1 MRPQYTTKQQIGGIT
16 EENRRLL
23 DKLHRET
30 TCPFTVSIATKV
42 LGINQHSTARLLAYW
57 ASRGWLSRIRR
68 GLYITVP
75 LGAQHPSE
83 RREDPWIVVATLF
96 EPAYIGGWSAC
107 EHWGLTEQIFSEIAV
122 FTARRVRTRKQRV
135 QDTKFV
141 LRVVPKERL
150 FGTVNVWRQQ
160 TRIQV
165 SDPSRTLAD
174 ILSEPAIGG
183 GIRHV
188 AQVVK
193 EYFSGEH
200 RDDDKLV
207 NYISRLKN
215 RTICKRLGYL
225 LENFQ
230 IDAPK
235 ILRYCEANV
244 SAGYSKLDPTV
255 KVKGKL
261 SRRWNLDINVDIGSE
276 TGRV

>member
-1 MRPQYTTKQQIGGIT
+1 MRRQYTNKQHLGGIT

-23 DKLHRET
+23 DKLHREAT
-30 TCPFTVSIATKV
+30 GPFTVSIASEV
-42 LGINQHSTARLLAYW
+42 LGINHYSTARLLAYW
-57 ASRGWLSRIRR
+57 ASRGWLSRVRR

-75 LGAQHPSE
+75 LGARSPSE
-83 RREDPWIVVATLF
+83 RREDPWIVTATLF

-107 EHWGLTEQIFSEIAV
+107 EHWGLTEQIFLEIVV

-135 QDTKFV
+135 QNTNFILK
-141 LRVVPKERL
+141 VVPKERL
-150 FGTVNVWRQQ
+150 FGAVNVWRQQ
-160 TRIQV
+160 TKIRV
-165 SDPSRTLAD
+165 SDPSRTIAD

-183 GIRHV
+183 GVRHV

-193 EYFSGEH
+193 EYFSGEY
-200 RDDDKLV
+200 RDDDKLL

-235 ILRYCEANV
+235 ISRYCRANI
-244 SAGYSKLDPTV
+244 SSGYSKLDPTV
-255 KVKGKL
+255 KAKGKL
-261 SRRWNLDINVDIGSE
+261 SRRWNLDINVSFGSKTE
-276 TGRV
+276 RE